1 MTQAI
6 GNFNKLLLV
15 LLFLIILAVVELFVI
30 TSRFSLLPDSY
41 YYVYEHSIIDVVA
54 SGHLGALR
62 WTFDNFASSPGTIV
76 LNCFLGLISGLGVL
90 HTSFME
96 GLLITLLLLLF
107 AFIWLRSM
115 YGDLDYMIGVTSIFS
130 AGFTAV
136 FYFMFTYATHAYLIL
151 ILIMTFPLSRMLK
164 ARSLRIEDTIML
176 VISTFSMVVVYLPMG
191 IFMVAPVSLLLFFL
205 AVLRVNLKYIKLFTI
220 LSFTI
225 ISIYYVYM
233 GQFFFSDFNAF
244 IHSIVENIRFE
255 QLQYAQRVVATRI
268 KYDLV
273 YSLIYPLS
281 LLRFTLV
288 FLIILYSLFTLFTKR
303 RTERPH
309 QVIAFNLLGS
319 LLYIAGVAIYVLV
332 SSLSDYGT
340 RIITISYACYLTT
353 VYSALLYTK
362 YNREKGSKQ
371 FSIFRVAVALFAV
384 LSALGAILTPIAQI
398 YYGVKGFDWSTQYNY
413 GEEGLWTSTFINNMM
428 DQSLLNKISGTYRYI
443 YLFSRYGIPYTIFNS
458 RTNISSVANSD
469 SLVVIPT
476 GIMEKPDAEFGPIPC
491 GDFLKLVFAKN
502 IVLNTGLSVVFK

>member
-15 LLFLIILAVVELFVI
+15 SLFLIILAVVELFVI
-30 TSRFSLLPDSY
+30 TSRFSLLPNSY
-41 YYVYEHSIIDVVA
+41 YYVYEHSIIAVVA

-62 WTFDNFASSPGTIV
+62 WTFDNFASSPGTI
-76 LNCFLGLISGLGVL
+76 LLSSFLGLIPGLGVL
-90 HTSFME
+90 YISFME
-96 GLLITLLLLLF
+96 GLLSILLLLLF

-115 YGDLDYMIGVTSIFS
+115 YGDLDYMIGVASIFS

-136 FYFMFTYATHAYLIL
+136 FYPIFTYETHAYLIL
-151 ILIMTFPLSRMLK
+151 LLILTFPLFRMMLK
-164 ARSLRIEDTIML
+164 ARSLRIEDTIVL
-176 VISTFSMVVVYLPMG
+176 TISTVSMVVAYLPMG
-191 IFMVAPVSLLLFFL
+191 IFMVALASLLLFFL

-225 ISIYYVYM
+225 IFIYYVYM

-255 QLQYAQRVVATRI
+255 QLQYAQKVVATRI
-268 KYDLV
+268 KYDPV
-273 YSLIYPLS
+273 YSLLYLLS

-288 FLIILYSLFTLFTKR
+288 FLIILYSLFTLSSKR

-309 QVIAFNLLGS
+309 QVIAFDLLGS
-319 LLYIAGVAIYVLV
+319 LLYIAGLAIYVPV

-340 RIITISYACYLTT
+340 RIINIGYACYLTT

-398 YYGVKGFDWSTQYNY
+398 YYGIKGFD
-413 GEEGLWTSTFINNMM
+413 
-428 DQSLLNKISGTYRYI
+428 
-443 YLFSRYGIPYTIFNS
+443 
-458 RTNISSVANSD
+458 
-469 SLVVIPT
+469 
-476 GIMEKPDAEFGPIPC
+476 
-491 GDFLKLVFAKN
+491 
-502 IVLNTGLSVVFK
+502 

>member
-1 MTQAI
+1 
-6 GNFNKLLLV
+6 
-15 LLFLIILAVVELFVI
+15 
-30 TSRFSLLPDSY
+30 
-41 YYVYEHSIIDVVA
+41 
-54 SGHLGALR
+54 
-62 WTFDNFASSPGTIV
+62 
-76 LNCFLGLISGLGVL
+76 
-90 HTSFME
+90 ME
-96 GLLITLLLLLF
+96 GLLSILLLLLF

-115 YGDLDYMIGVTSIFS
+115 YGDLDYMIGVASISS

-136 FYFMFTYATHAYLIL
+136 LYPIFTYETHAYLIL
-151 ILIMTFPLSRMLK
+151 LLILTFPLFRMMLK
-164 ARSLRIEDTIML
+164 ARSLRIEDTIVL
-176 VISTFSMVVVYLPMG
+176 TISTVSMVVAYLPMG
-191 IFMVAPVSLLLFFL
+191 IFMITLASLLLFFL

-225 ISIYYVYM
+225 IFIYYVYM
-233 GQFFFSDFNAF
+233 GQFFFSNFNAF

-255 QLQYAQRVVATRI
+255 QLQYAQKVVATRI
-268 KYDLV
+268 KYDPV
-273 YSLIYPLS
+273 YSLLYLLS

-288 FLIILYSLFTLFTKR
+288 FLIILYSLFTLSSKR

-309 QVIAFNLLGS
+309 QVIAFDLLGS
-319 LLYIAGVAIYVLV
+319 LLYIAGLAIYVPV

-340 RIITISYACYLTT
+340 RIINIGYACYLTT

-384 LSALGAILTPIAQI
+384 LSALGAILTPITKM
-398 YYGVKGFDWSTQYNY
+398 YYEVKGFDWSTQYNY
-413 GEEGLWTSTFINNMM
+413 GEEGLWTSTFINNML

-443 YLFSRYGIPYTIFNS
+443 YLFSRYGIPYIIFNS
-458 RTNISSVANSD
+458 WTNISSVANSD

-476 GIMEKPDAEFGPIPC
+476 GIMEKPDAGFRPIPS